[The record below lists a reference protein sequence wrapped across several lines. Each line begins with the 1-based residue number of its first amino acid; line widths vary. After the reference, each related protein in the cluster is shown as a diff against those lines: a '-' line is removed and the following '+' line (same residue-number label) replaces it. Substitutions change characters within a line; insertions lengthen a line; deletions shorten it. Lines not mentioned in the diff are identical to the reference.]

1 MNWLRQERKK
11 VFEVEGSVGRRK
23 GSTEPAL
30 EAVWVSYSAS
40 LC

>member
-11 VFEVEGSVGRRK
+11 VFEIEGSVGRRK
-23 GSTEPAL
+23 GSTEPVL
-30 EAVWVSYSAS
+30 EAVWVSYLAS